1 MSRLVLG
8 LLGAVLG
15 LWGASLAVRG
25 LAARID
31 ALASRL
37 MRVGARALALGRTA
51 SLVGTLVGLILLPA
65 GCILCLLA
73 LNYDPGRDLSDAL
86 PSLWSGMGIAGAFA
100 SLALIFV
107 GIQFDPA
114 RGRARCPECWYA
126 MQGFEN
132 YTCPECG
139 RPPGPRAHLLRTR
152 RSRPV
157 IAFGVAIL
165 LLSLCLSRVGAVRA
179 MGWKGVF
186 PTTFLIFGMEY
197 LPDSLIGGSGSM
209 APLGWRGT
217 LADRVQSADMAPW
230 QESWTQRRAADLYRN
245 AKSPVQAYRAQRLG
259 GAISGADTGIC
270 GRLREWVA
278 RDLASPDPGVAS
290 RAHELAGGLGWV
302 FDPQESR
309 KNDEWLLE
317 LLSSEDPQTRAR
329 TLTLLPYFP
338 NAGPLITST
347 LTERVRDESLPDDQ
361 REYAATALV
370 LAPVNELMGREGVHD
385 FADMLTRGDPATRP
399 AVIRGL
405 RTAASS
411 PFTWNSNLR
420 GLVFDQQ
427 LVLDLLRDPDPAA
440 AQAGA
445 VLVNAYVSNTGE
457 WNESI
462 AQAIVTRL
470 ENQDESAAGMLA
482 ALVAVKHPGPLPKDL
497 AAALQTAATGSN
509 PDLAARAKELLDL
522 TNTVPGQP
530 PPGPP

>member
-1 MSRLVLG
+1 
-8 LLGAVLG
+8 LG

-65 GCILCLLA
+65 GCILCVLA

-86 PSLWSGMGIAGAFA
+86 PSLWTGIGIVGAFA
-100 SLALIFV
+100 SLAIVFV

-114 RGRARCPECWYA
+114 RGRARCPACWYA
-126 MQGFEN
+126 MQGFET

-186 PTTFLIFGMEY
+186 PTTLLILGMEH

-217 LADRVQSADMAPW
+217 LADRMQSADMAPW
-230 QESWTQRRAADLYRN
+230 QESWAQRRAADLYRN
-245 AKSPVQAYRAQRLG
+245 AKNPGQAYRAQRLG

-270 GRLREWVA
+270 DRLRDWVA
-278 RDLASPDPGVAS
+278 RDLASADPGVAA

-309 KNDEWLLE
+309 RNDEWLLE
-317 LLSSEDPQTRAR
+317 LLSSEDPQARAR

-347 LTERVRDESLPDDQ
+347 LTERLRDESLPNDQ
-361 REYAATALV
+361 REYAAMALV
-370 LAPVNELMGREGVHD
+370 LAPVNAPTGRQGVYD
-385 FADMLTRGDPATRP
+385 FAEMLTRGDPATRL
-399 AVIRGL
+399 AAIRGL
-405 RTAASS
+405 RAAASS
-411 PFTWNSNLR
+411 PFTWNSQLR
-420 GLVFDQQ
+420 GLVFNQQ
-427 LVLDLLRDPDPAA
+427 LVLDLLHDPDPEAA
-440 AQAGA
+440 GAGA

-462 AQAIVTRL
+462 AHAMVTRI
-470 ENQDESAAGMLA
+470 ENQDASAAGMLA

-497 AAALQTAATGSN
+497 AAALQSAAAGSN
-509 PDLAARAKELLDL
+509 PDLAARAKELLGL
-522 TNTVPGQP
+522 TTVAPGQP